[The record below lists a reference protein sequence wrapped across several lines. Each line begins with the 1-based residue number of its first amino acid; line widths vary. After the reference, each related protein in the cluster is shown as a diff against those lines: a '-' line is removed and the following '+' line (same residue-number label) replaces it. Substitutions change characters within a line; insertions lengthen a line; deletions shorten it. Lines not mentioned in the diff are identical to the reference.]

1 MICRV
6 AKSGLYLVRLSILS
20 SNCDQQRSVSL
31 EIKSNDFINLYLPA
45 IYVLDCSGGLF
56 LLLSAYTTAKS
67 KCNSLISSP
76 TGPLTIPPRF
86 EPLDLV
92 LRSSQCLTPVFFAYF
107 PSIQALIQP
116 KMQSS
121 WPAST
126 ATVSPRLRAIPSGW
140 RPFYI
145 NKT

>member
-1 MICRV
+1 
-6 AKSGLYLVRLSILS
+6 LQYLVLLFILS
-20 SNCDQQRSVSL
+20 SDCDQQRFVSL
-31 EIKSNDFINLYLPA
+31 EIESNDPVNTYRSA
-45 IYVLDCSGGLF
+45 I
-56 LLLSAYTTAKS
+56 LLLSRTGGPFSLASAYIPAKPICS
-67 KCNSLISSP
+67 PRISSP

-92 LRSSQCLTPVFFAYF
+92 LRSSQCLTPVFFASF